1 MNYLLDTHAW
11 LWWLFEP
18 EKLGPNARA
27 AISDEDAVCGFS
39 AASAWEIAIK
49 LQLGKL
55 SIPGDLSQVLEQLEL
70 QGLRWLEIGRAHCQ
84 HFLHLPLHHRD
95 PFDRMLVAQ
104 ASCEKLPLISKD
116 PWIDSYGLKRIW

>member
-18 EKLGPNARA
+18 EKLSPNARA
-27 AISDEDAVCGFS
+27 AISDEDAVCSFS

-55 SIPGDLSQVLEQLEL
+55 SIPGDLSQVLEQLDI

-84 HFLHLPLHHRD
+84 HFQHLPLHHRD

-104 ASCEKLPLISKD
+104 ASYEKLPLISKD
-116 PWIDSYGLKRIW
+116 PWIDSYGLHRIW